1 MRKFF
6 TSIMLLACTMSAVAT
21 DYQGTLTVVID
32 GSVAQPTNNL
42 ITLNEQE
49 DGKYELALK
58 NFILVNGGETMPIG
72 NVVLQDIEATTNEQG
87 AIVLETKQDIWIEEG
102 DLEGVLLWMG
112 PLLTM
117 VDPVPVELRAV
128 VSGGGD
134 ILTADIKIPLVDQD
148 VQVVFDSRTF
158 QLPNS
163 GFEEFH
169 TATAGKA
176 TSDEPNNW
184 HSFMSCTGSF
194 ASMVNTV
201 PHTFIS
207 EDVRPGSEG
216 SKSVLV
222 KSGKVMG
229 LITANGTLT
238 TGRLKAGSMSATD
251 ANNNAFLDLSKDDK
265 DENGDPFYVTL
276 NAMPDS
282 ISFWVKFQQGKNA
295 SSKYPYATMSAV
307 ITDGSYYQEPKP
319 KNTDYSDIIVAEAS
333 NRQIESTGEWRKIT
347 MPFEY
352 TNNGKL
358 PKGILV
364 TFSTNAEPGQG
375 TGEDELYL
383 DDIELVYNSYLSDL
397 SINGETLPE
406 FASDKYD
413 YEYEVAEGTTIKEA
427 MSNIQYVVASN
438 EAHGIVSVIE
448 NKMTIVVL
456 AADLLTSKTYTIT
469 FTGGTNDDDDDNNG
483 GDNGDDDDNNGGDN
497 GDDDDNKGGD
507 NGDDDDNKG
516 GEVSV
521 EKVVINNDSPKTIYN
536 IMGQPVNSMRNGE
549 VYIIKYPNGKIVKS
563 INK

>member
-1 MRKFF
+1 M
-6 TSIMLLACTMSAVAT
+6 
-21 DYQGTLTVVID
+21 
-32 GSVAQPTNNL
+32 
-42 ITLNEQE
+42 
-49 DGKYELALK
+49 
-58 NFILVNGGETMPIG
+58 
-72 NVVLQDIEATTNEQG
+72 
-87 AIVLETKQDIWIEEG
+87 
-102 DLEGVLLWMG
+102 
-112 PLLTM
+112 
-117 VDPVPVELRAV
+117 
-128 VSGGGD
+128 
-134 ILTADIKIPLVDQD
+134 
-148 VQVVFDSRTF
+148 
-158 QLPNS
+158 
-163 GFEEFH
+163 
-169 TATAGKA
+169 
-176 TSDEPNNW
+176 
-184 HSFMSCTGSF
+184 
-194 ASMVNTV
+194 
-201 PHTFIS
+201 
-207 EDVRPGSEG
+207 
-216 SKSVLV
+216 
-222 KSGKVMG
+222 
-229 LITANGTLT
+229 TANGTLT
-238 TGRLKAGSMSATD
+238 TGRLNAGATSATD
-251 ANNNAFLDLSKDDK
+251 SKNNAFLDLSNDDK
-265 DENGDPFYVTL
+265 DENGDPFYATL

-282 ISFWVKFQQGKNA
+282 ISFWVKFQQGEKA
-295 SSKYPYATMSAV
+295 SDKYPYATMSAV

-375 TGEDELYL
+375 TANDELYL

-469 FTGGTNDDDDDNNG
+469 FTGGTNDDDDDNKG
-483 GDNGDDDDNNGGDN
+483 GDNGD
-497 GDDDDNKGGD
+497 DDDDNKGGD